1 MAGERGEGSMK
12 SYGFFSPDDH
22 GRECRVIYH
31 LTDTAARAM
40 MAKLTTPPNETQANE
55 FAVRITRVYQ
65 NGDVVTVD
73 RSETIYEITTRIL
86 CDSFSDHD

>member
-1 MAGERGEGSMK
+1 MR
-12 SYGFFSPDDH
+12 SYAFFSPDDQ

-31 LTDTAARAM
+31 LTEPAARSMVAEQRV
-40 MAKLTTPPNETQANE
+40 PPTEEQVNR

-73 RSETIYEITTRIL
+73 KSNSNYNITTRIL
-86 CDSFSDHD
+86 CDSFADHN